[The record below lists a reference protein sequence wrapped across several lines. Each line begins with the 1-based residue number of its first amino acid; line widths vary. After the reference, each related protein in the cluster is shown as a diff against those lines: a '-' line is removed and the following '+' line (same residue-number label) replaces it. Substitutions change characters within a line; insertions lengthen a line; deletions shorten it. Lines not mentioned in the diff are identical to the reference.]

1 MKWLYFSSLD
11 TFIDTLQSK
20 ASCCRHFGPDGLD
33 CINTNKGKCK
43 TSFCNPN
50 TDNQNCSSLR
60 FMQTSYLNVD
70 MGLYRKFET
79 DNSSGRPTGCT
90 GFNNP
95 MWLQNRKRESD
106 VPHGCPLNDARDE
119 NRMAMHEI
127 VELFA
132 NNQQLWIDEFLT
144 VFEKMQENGYGS
156 ESLTCAWKYDAKNQ
170 WPIPC

>member
-1 MKWLYFSSLD
+1 MLIWVYIVNLKQTTHLVDQLVALASIILCGFKTESE
-11 TFIDTLQSK
+11 K
-20 ASCCRHFGPDGLD
+20 A
-33 CINTNKGKCK
+33 
-43 TSFCNPN
+43 
-50 TDNQNCSSLR
+50 
-60 FMQTSYLNVD
+60 
-70 MGLYRKFET
+70 
-79 DNSSGRPTGCT
+79 
-90 GFNNP
+90 
-95 MWLQNRKRESD
+95 
-106 VPHGCPLNDARDE
+106 VPHGCPVNDARDE